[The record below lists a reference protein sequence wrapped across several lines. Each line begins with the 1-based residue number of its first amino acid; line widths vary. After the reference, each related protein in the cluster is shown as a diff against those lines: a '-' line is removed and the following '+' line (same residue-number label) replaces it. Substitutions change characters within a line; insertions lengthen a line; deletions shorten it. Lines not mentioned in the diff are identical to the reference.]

1 MNIGFIGLG
10 RMGSRIA
17 KNLLKEYGN
26 INVYNRTK
34 EKAKE
39 LIELGAKFF
48 DTPKELAKYSNII
61 FTIVSNSEA
70 VKKVL
75 LGSEG
80 AFHSASKD
88 AYFIDMSTIEPD
100 VSIEIYNIAKQK
112 GFHFLDAP
120 LIGSV
125 DAAEKATL
133 TIIVGGDKE
142 DFEHVLSILQKI
154 GKNIFYVGPAGSG
167 SKLKLINNVLIA
179 NTPVIFG
186 EILNIAKKSGL
197 DLQVVLNVLKSGIF
211 GQILTYYENRI
222 VYKNFST
229 RFSLELML
237 KDLKYAKKLASTFN
251 CKTAIID
258 SLVQV
263 YDEAFKKGLS
273 QLDYTSVSTV
283 FE

>member
-1 MNIGFIGLG
+1 
-10 RMGSRIA
+10 
-17 KNLLKEYGN
+17 
-26 INVYNRTK
+26 
-34 EKAKE
+34 
-39 LIELGAKFF
+39 
-48 DTPKELAKYSNII
+48 
-61 FTIVSNSEA
+61 
-70 VKKVL
+70 
-75 LGSEG
+75 
-80 AFHSASKD
+80 
-88 AYFIDMSTIEPD
+88 MSTIEPD

-237 KDLKYAKKLASTFN
+237 KDLKYAKKLASTLN